1 MNYEII
7 PATQPHCATE
17 FIPPEADALAFP
29 HVGSA
34 VTSSWLGFGSLL
46 STCELR
52 NHFRSDPVQVQS
64 TGVQGALRL
73 GTQMCARGTM
83 PAVLSGIEWMHCTTL
98 LDMADCHSNGW
109 AEAPIKIARMTLTIK
124 LDGNWSSFQL
134 ANNTPPLS
142 VTGSVIA
149 PSARM
154 LPAVALYNQAA
165 RARAWQ

>member
-7 PATQPHCATE
+7 PATRPHRATE

-64 TGVQGALRL
+64 TGVQGEAHVVVRA
-73 GTQMCARGTM
+73 CARG
-83 PAVLSGIEWMHCTTL
+83 E
-98 LDMADCHSNGW
+98 
-109 AEAPIKIARMTLTIK
+109 
-124 LDGNWSSFQL
+124 
-134 ANNTPPLS
+134 
-142 VTGSVIA
+142 
-149 PSARM
+149 M
-154 LPAVALYNQAA
+154 L
-165 RARAWQ
+165 RK

>member
-64 TGVQGALRL
+64 TTALPNTYVL
-73 GTQMCARGTM
+73 VVTVART
-83 PAVLSGIEWMHCTTL
+83 AILDTL
-98 LDMADCHSNGW
+98 M
-109 AEAPIKIARMTLTIK
+109 
-124 LDGNWSSFQL
+124 Q
-134 ANNTPPLS
+134 
-142 VTGSVIA
+142 
-149 PSARM
+149 
-154 LPAVALYNQAA
+154 Y
-165 RARAWQ
+165 